1 MEHNTYKVEGIK
13 AGHSTKEIANY
24 FNFIKT
30 SSNKNRIIDINQKY
44 LDKLNEEGDS
54 P

>member
-1 MEHNTYKVEGIK
+1 MEHKSYKVEGIK

-30 SSNKNRIIDINQKY
+30 SSNKNKIENIN
-44 LDKLNEEGDS
+44 
-54 P
+54 